1 MTRRE
6 MCEEVKT
13 RREELAECN
22 LLIDRLQADEQD
34 ARTEG
39 LVHVCPELQA
49 QLRRAD
55 KARHELIRRTNV
67 LNARLDKLNG
77 GDE

>member
-22 LLIDRLQADEQD
+22 LLIESLQEQEHE
-34 ARTEG
+34 AREEG
-39 LVHVCPELQA
+39 LVHLCPELKA
-49 QLRRAD
+49 QLKRAN